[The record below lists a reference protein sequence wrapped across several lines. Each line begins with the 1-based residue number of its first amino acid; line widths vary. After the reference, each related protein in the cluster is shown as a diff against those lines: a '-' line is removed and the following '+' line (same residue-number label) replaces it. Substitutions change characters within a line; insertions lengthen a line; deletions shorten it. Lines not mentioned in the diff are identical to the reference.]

1 MSERHRF
8 CTASECLCFKK
19 AGALKRPRNQSERAI
34 YGQHGKKVTS
44 GRLGERKKLLQK
56 RVEDESTVWI
66 LHEPFVMQYRGHAKH
81 TGLNYVDHPE
91 DLAWN
96 ENFILFLGEQV
107 FRFVITTKSPENEK
121 N

>member
-1 MSERHRF
+1 
-8 CTASECLCFKK
+8 
-19 AGALKRPRNQSERAI
+19 
-34 YGQHGKKVTS
+34 
-44 GRLGERKKLLQK
+44 
-56 RVEDESTVWI
+56 
-66 LHEPFVMQYRGHAKH
+66 MQYRGHAKH

-96 ENFILFLGEQV
+96 ENFIHFLGEQV